1 MTGGE
6 ARMKDRQPDNT
17 EKGFKCSRCGGM
29 FGDHGEQ
36 VVHCPFCAMICDE
49 AKCRVIE
56 TSNEDY

>member
-1 MTGGE
+1 
-6 ARMKDRQPDNT
+6 MKDRQPDNT
-17 EKGFKCSRCGGM
+17 ETGFKCSRCGGM

-49 AKCRVIE
+49 AKCRVIQ